1 MIIELLLL
9 GILGAEGVRLFSLLK
24 KKGKKDYFKNRL
36 MGIDIGTEGIYDTE
50 FSRFK
55 VKELKEKIRTELTA
69 VKSKQS
75 LLQEEIKKQEGV
87 MPEAELAKL
96 KDQDEIL
103 EVKVNKLI
111 YGVGRPKLHE
121 DGTVN
126 EEATKEIQK
135 EVDMCIK
142 GMDEQLGFLNEKI
155 DSLQELKVMVKSY
168 TKSEL

>member
-9 GILGAEGVRLFSLLK
+9 CIALAEGVRLFSLLK
-24 KKGKKDYFKNRL
+24 KKGKKEYFINRL
-36 MGIDIGTEGIYDTE
+36 RGIEESIYDAE
-50 FSRFK
+50 FQRHK
-55 VKELKEKIRTELTA
+55 AKDLKEQIRVELTA

-111 YGVGRPKLHE
+111 YGVGRPKLNE
-121 DGTVN
+121 DKTVN
-126 EEATKEIQK
+126 EAETAKIPK

-142 GMDEQLGFLNEKI
+142 GMYEQLGFLNEKI
-155 DSLQELKVMVKSY
+155 DSLQELKVMVKDY
-168 TKSEL
+168 LRREV

>member
-1 MIIELLLL
+1 MITELLLL
-9 GILGAEGVRLFSLLK
+9 FIAIAEGVILFSLLK
-24 KKGKKDYFKNRL
+24 KKGKKEYFTNRL
-36 MGIDIGTEGIYDTE
+36 RGIEEGIYDAE
-50 FSRFK
+50 FQRHK
-55 VKELKEKIRTELTA
+55 AKELKEQIRVELTA

-75 LLQEEIKKQEGV
+75 LLQEEIKKHEEAKD

-142 GMDEQLGFLNEKI
+142 SMDEQLGFLNEKI
-155 DSLQELKVMVKSY
+155 DSLQELKVMVKEY
-168 TKSEL
+168 TRKEL